1 MRKRLC
7 FCATLA
13 AALAAWMGSQAAA
26 QNLLD
31 NPGFEDP
38 ITSNGA
44 PFDDNWEGFNG
55 GAGAVSANANLMP
68 RTGAMHLNLSITNTN
83 NTFAGAFQDTNVL
96 AGQSVTFGGWHK
108 TVSSPLDLTAEFRIE
123 WRNATAEVS
132 RSVGTLPVPTSDYTQ
147 FSMTAPAP
155 AGAITARVV
164 YAIQTFGPQPT
175 NTGTVYLDDM
185 SVTAVPEPGS
195 VALLGTGA
203 LGLLTAV
210 RRRRSA

>member
-68 RTGAMHLNLSITNTN
+68 RTLKA
-83 NTFAGAFQDTNVL
+83 FAKRFGL
-96 AGQSVTFGGWHK
+96 SVTDDIDGKDIPALAAAGDWEAIAKHCMA
-108 TVSSPLDLTAEFRIE
+108 DLELTLALARKLGVVQ
-123 WRNATAEVS
+123 AEV
-132 RSVGTLPVPTSDYTQ
+132 V
-147 FSMTAPAP
+147 
-155 AGAITARVV
+155 
-164 YAIQTFGPQPT
+164 
-175 NTGTVYLDDM
+175 
-185 SVTAVPEPGS
+185 
-195 VALLGTGA
+195 
-203 LGLLTAV
+203 
-210 RRRRSA
+210 SA